1 MGKFDILCKKY
12 MSNNEVFADAFN
24 YLLYNGKQKIK
35 PEDLKP
41 LDTSSIT
48 VEINNNKVTSAVQK
62 NRDVFKILSAK
73 RTDKAGFLI
82 LGVEN
87 QANVHYAMPVR
98 TMLYDSMQY
107 ASQVDLKSKENRKNK
122 KCSNSGE
129 FLSGFNKEDKL
140 IPVITLVMYFSSHEW
155 DGPTNIKDMFI
166 DVDESVASYLPNYK
180 INLIH
185 PMLPDSELSKLK
197 SELGIVLQFIKNSN
211 DKKKLMN
218 SLEKNKKYHKVS
230 NISATL
236 IKETTGL
243 KLKISKEKENI
254 DMCKAVNDLMEDSKK
269 EGIKEGEFNTIYNF
283 IKKGRM
289 TIEEAAS
296 DIGISVKQLLANF
309 KKYNLILDK

>member
-12 MSNNEVFADAFN
+12 MSNNEIFADAFN
-24 YLLYNGKQKIK
+24 YLLYDGKQKIK

-41 LDTSSIT
+41 LDTSFIS
-48 VEINNNKVTSAVQK
+48 VEINNTNVSSAVQK

-73 RTDKAGFLI
+73 RTDKVGFLI

-107 ASQVDLKSKENRKNK
+107 ASQVDIKSKENKKNK
-122 KCSNSGE
+122 KCSNSNE
-129 FLSGFNKEDKL
+129 FLSGFTKEDKL
-140 IPVITLVMYFSSHEW
+140 VPVITLVVYFGSEEW
-155 DGPTNIKDMFI
+155 DGPTNIRDMFI
-166 DVDESVASYLPNYK
+166 DVDKPIAKYLPNYY
-180 INLIH
+180 INLIY
-185 PMLPDSELSKLK
+185 PQLPDLELAKLK

-211 DKKKLMN
+211 DKKKLLN

-243 KLKISKEKENI
+243 NLKINKEKESI

-269 EGIKEGEFNTIYNF
+269 EGEKIGKLELLTSMIKQGMITLDQD
-283 IKKGRM
+283 
-289 TIEEAAS
+289 AS
-296 DIGISVKQLLANF
+296 SLGITTKQLLADF
-309 KKYNLILDK
+309 KECNLTL